1 MTKFDPNKPVQFR
14 NAPEKVRILATDL
27 KNTYPIVI
35 AATDGWGE
43 EFTELR
49 HADGRVRKSAET
61 PYDLVNVPKK
71 HERWANIYNMAQQSY
86 SVLYPTREE
95 ADRNSVPGRIACVRI
110 EYTEEEGL

>member
-71 HERWANIYNMAQQSY
+71 REGWANIYNMAQQSY

-95 ADRNSVPGRIACVRI
+95 ADRNAVPGRVACVHI
-110 EYTEEEGL
+110 KYTNGEGL